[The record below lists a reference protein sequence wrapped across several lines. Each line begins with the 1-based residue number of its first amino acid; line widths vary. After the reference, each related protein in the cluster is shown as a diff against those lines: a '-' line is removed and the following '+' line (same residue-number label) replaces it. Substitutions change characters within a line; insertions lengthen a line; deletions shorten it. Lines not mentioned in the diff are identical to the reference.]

1 MKKTLLVC
9 LSLAYSIA
17 GFAQNVEK
25 EYLLS
30 EYRSSDNLE
39 YEKYTY
45 NSNMLLKATDILLL
59 DESVRVRDS
68 ITYDASNK
76 VVKLDGYQLLNNT
89 WTHVYYMDYTYDQD
103 GKLLTRSNYNS
114 FGGTTFSLGG
124 IYKYFYENDQLSN
137 WEMYM
142 GGTDLVEI
150 GNLTYNA
157 DGKIIEEFVQDTW
170 TTGSMQDSW
179 KIDYLYN
186 NDGTLITSRPSF
198 WNGASW
204 DSPGAEWFY
213 YDDNKN
219 CIKWEHKSGD
229 RVTNRNE
236 YEYNTDYTVEQ
247 LVLPVSPE
255 DKSKT
260 RNLVEMVN
268 MPTLQRWFTENDQ
281 GVLIY
286 ICDYIYDYEYIGT
299 MGMANQSLN
308 SNNMYLFPN
317 PATETFTVS
326 NENNIISEIDV
337 LDSMGKVVLKESN
350 LNSKDANLNVSNLQ
364 SGVYYVRSKTSK
376 GINTQKLVVQ

>member
-1 MKKTLLVC
+1 
-9 LSLAYSIA
+9 
-17 GFAQNVEK
+17 
-25 EYLLS
+25 
-30 EYRSSDNLE
+30 
-39 YEKYTY
+39 
-45 NSNMLLKATDILLL
+45 MLLKATDILLL